1 MIKLLNLIIIRRL
14 SSLSLF
20 FTRLEI
26 SHMSQEILGLPGR
39 CPSDVYPRTKKL
51 VEEADKHLI
60 SLVTKWTFLKS
71 VPQIEIKRFD
81 GEEIRLGG
89 VAFKGTVVDVFW
101 SGFIEPYIEHESVK
115 ILEAAG
121 QLATDCQLSHDIVT
135 DEARMLLHVMVRRVY
150 SKMADVDQTL
160 RGDGFTFP
168 EKRDVTSRIAAMS
181 AYVDAESKI
190 VMLKARNMQGN
201 LQPTVHISGHA
212 NAQIQIGHDNN
223 QVMQITLQQLVEQVA
238 KSNDKDAKSLIQKIL
253 ENNTVASII
262 GAAAG
267 ALLTKL

>member
-1 MIKLLNLIIIRRL
+1 
-14 SSLSLF
+14 
-20 FTRLEI
+20 
-26 SHMSQEILGLPGR
+26 MSQEILGLPGR

-51 VEEADKHLI
+51 VEEADKHLL

-121 QLATDCQLSHDIVT
+121 QLATDCQLSHDIVI

-190 VMLKARNMQGN
+190 VMLKARNLQGN
-201 LQPTVHISGHA
+201 LHH
-212 NAQIQIGHDNN
+212 
-223 QVMQITLQQLVEQVA
+223 
-238 KSNDKDAKSLIQKIL
+238 LIV
-253 ENNTVASII
+253 TMPMHRFR
-262 GAAAG
+262 
-267 ALLTKL
+267 

>member
-1 MIKLLNLIIIRRL
+1 
-14 SSLSLF
+14 
-20 FTRLEI
+20 
-26 SHMSQEILGLPGR
+26 
-39 CPSDVYPRTKKL
+39 
-51 VEEADKHLI
+51 
-60 SLVTKWTFLKS
+60 
-71 VPQIEIKRFD
+71 
-81 GEEIRLGG
+81 
-89 VAFKGTVVDVFW
+89 
-101 SGFIEPYIEHESVK
+101 
-115 ILEAAG
+115 
-121 QLATDCQLSHDIVT
+121 
-135 DEARMLLHVMVRRVY
+135 
-150 SKMADVDQTL
+150 MADVDQTL

-190 VMLKARNMQGN
+190 VMLKAKNMQGN